1 MFLIYLF
8 LIKESVYNIKT
19 PCGKLGGNRKH
30 SNEKL
35 STSSHMTE
43 QNRFFGTQLPATI
56 QWPC

>member
-8 LIKESVYNIKT
+8 LIKESVYNTKT

-30 SNEKL
+30 RNEKL

-43 QNRFFGTQLPATI
+43 QNRCFGTQLSLTI
-56 QWPC
+56 